1 MSIENAQITY
11 VESFEDVQNYFRWLS
26 EKRTWLAWDT
36 ETEGLEHWKNK
47 LRLFQFGD
55 PDNAW
60 VFRFDRWAGVLTET
74 LNNYEGN
81 IVGHNLGFDA
91 RFYEYH
97 TGEKFPWSK
106 GFDTMTMAHNIDPTK
121 SKALKTLGAQF
132 LSPEAKKLQTALNS
146 AMKQQ
151 GWGWDTV
158 PYDFPIYHGY
168 AGVDVLLTSRLAEQL
183 WPQIEKD
190 YLNVFNLEMQV
201 SRICSN
207 MEIRGINLDLNY
219 VEQSYEKLTNYCK
232 LFEETFW
239 NNFNMLP
246 TQNDKVA
253 QLLIDQGAQL
263 SKLTATG
270 RVSMDEEALSGVEHP
285 LAKQLIEYRKAKKIA
300 NTYFKNFLEMH
311 HNGIIHPSIN
321 TLGARTARMSVQ
333 SPAAQT
339 FPRGSIVR
347 DAFLPSSGN
356 GWVSV
361 DYDAVEMRLLAH
373 FCQDPGML
381 DAIRNGDIHTE
392 MAKIAYQ
399 DDTIN
404 KKDKRRQTFKNANFA
419 KAYVAGVEKFAKT
432 AEIPVSEAKAFLDMY
447 DRIFPG
453 VKAFQKKV
461 ERVGSQRLVESGR
474 AWVKSPIGR
483 IHYAEKSKIYTL
495 INSLIQG
502 TAADS
507 FKQSLVDLDNAG
519 FGPYLTLPVHDEAN
533 LDLPLDVIASG
544 GIKEVEEIMTQKNW
558 SVPLTVSAS
567 GPFERWGDKERVG

>member
-1 MSIENAQITY
+1 MKNALGLLGIQ
-11 VESFEDVQNYFRWLS
+11 
-26 EKRTWLAWDT
+26 KREVSNFGT
-36 ETEGLEHWKNK
+36 KK

-60 VFRFDRWAGVLTET
+60 VFRFDRWAGVLIET

-81 IVGHNLGFDA
+81 IVGHNLPFDV

-132 LSPEAKKLQTALNS
+132 LSPQAKKLQTALNS

-151 GWGWDTV
+151 GWEWDTV

-168 AGVDVLLTSRLAEQL
+168 AGVDVLLTSRLAEQI
-183 WPQIEKD
+183 WPQIEQD
-190 YLNVFNLEMQV
+190 YLNVFNLELQI

-321 TLGARTARMSVQ
+321 TLGARTGRMSTNN
-333 SPAAQT
+333 PAAQT

-347 DAFLPSSGN
+347 NCFVPFSEQSLYSIDYSGIE
-356 GWVSV
+356 
-361 DYDAVEMRLLAH
+361 ARLFSH
-373 FCQDPGML
+373 FAGEEELIRVFHEGFDP
-381 DAIRNGDIHTE
+381 HTY
-392 MAKIAYQ
+392 AAQ
-399 DDTIN
+399 
-404 KKDKRRQTFKNANFA
+404 QVF
-419 KAYVAGVEKFAKT
+419 GVEEVTKEQRQIAKNCTFALLYGAGPEKMGTT
-432 AEIPVSEAKAFLDMY
+432 AGISSSDAKAFIDAY
-447 DRIFPG
+447 KARFPG
-453 VKAFQKKV
+453 VAKFMKTVEKV
-461 ERVGSQRLVESGR
+461 ATQRMIQDGR

-483 IHYAEKSKIYTL
+483 IHYSDKSKIYTL
-495 INSLIQG
+495 VNSLVQG
-502 TAADS
+502 TSADV
-507 FKQSLVDLDNAG
+507 FKQSLVNLDNAG
-519 FGPYLTLPVHDEAN
+519 YGEYMCLPIHDEVLFSFPHN
-533 LDLPLDVIASG
+533 VNIQ
-544 GIKEVEEIMTQKNW
+544 EVVTTMEDRNTFR
-558 SVPLTVSAS
+558 VPLVCEAS
-567 GPFERWGDKERVG
+567 GPYQRWGEKYDT